1 MNQEIFDLVH
11 KVTHA
16 GGSGSCFYLHS
27 HGVFVTNYHVV
38 EGFRDLAIHD
48 RHRNPHL
55 AKVVLVNPTIDIAL
69 LAVKGDFSH
78 LPEIVLAEEDSL
90 TIGSKVFV
98 AGYPYG
104 MPFTVTEGSVSS
116 PKQLLN
122 NQYYIQ
128 TDAAVNPG
136 NSGGPIFNERGEL
149 VGVTVAK
156 FTEADNMGF
165 GVRLESLRRVL
176 DNLGGLDHSCY
187 HVQCHSC
194 DELTDVKAEFC
205 PHCGVKL
212 PDQAFDE
219 RQLTALGQFCERTI
233 SEMGINPIMARNG
246 FEDWLFH
253 RGSSEIRIFT
263 YDDSYLFCAAPINL
277 LPRKDVEPVLDF
289 LLGDFAPLKLGIDG
303 RLIYLLY
310 RTHLLDIKDSTE
322 EAIRGVILRFAD
334 QANYLDSHL
343 VEAYGCEYSE
353 YSKVDGVATAAR
365 ISEVYE
371 EQKE

>member
-1 MNQEIFDLVH
+1 MMINQETFDLVY

-38 EGFRDLAIHD
+38 EGFREIAIHD
-48 RHRNPHL
+48 RNRNPHL

-69 LAVKGDFSH
+69 LAVEGDFSH
-78 LPEIVLAEEDSL
+78 LPEVALAEEDSL

-165 GVRLESLRRVL
+165 GVRLESLRKVL
-176 DNLGGLDHSCY
+176 DNLDGLEHSCF
-187 HVQCHSC
+187 HVQCYSC
-194 DELTDVKAEFC
+194 DELTDTKAEFC

-212 PDQAFDE
+212 PENVFDE
-219 RQLTALGQFCERTI
+219 RQITALGLFCERAI
-233 SEMGINPIMARNG
+233 CEMGVNPIIARNG

-253 RGSSEIRIFT
+253 RGTSEIRIFT
-263 YDDSYLFCAAPINL
+263 YDDTYLFCASPINL
-277 LPRKDVEPVLDF
+277 LPRRDVEPVLDF

-303 RLIYLLY
+303 RLVYLMY
-310 RTHLLDIKDSTE
+310 RTHLLDIRESTE
-322 EAIRGVILRFAD
+322 DDIKANIIKLVD
-334 QANYLDSHL
+334 QANYLDHHL
-343 VEAYGCEYSE
+343 VETYGCEYSE
-353 YSKVDGVATAAR
+353 YSKLDEPAEAIA
-365 ISEVYE
+365 SLDPS
-371 EQKE
+371 